1 MRHSFQVAEHDRRSE
16 RARQSSQLLVEHVP
30 KLVLIVVLACS
41 LRDDL
46 VLIQAGRLVEISPGR
61 AGFRSYRD
69 SMGDPVEP
77 VAYEIAIADCTG
89 APNQDQKSGLEG
101 ILNVLIVVENSPANA
116 QDHRPVSCH
125 QSGERH
131 LVSIGDKPIEQLA
144 FTQAGNGP
152 SIEDTVQL
160 FQDGTRVTAHGDS
173 VLTSFT
179 VVSTL
184 YLRRRGDSNLSF
196 FNIWRERKNLVK
208 SNGCAVVGLL
218 LS

>member
-89 APNQDQKSGLEG
+89 APNQDQESCLEG
-101 ILNVLIVVENSPANA
+101 ILSVLIVVENSPANA
-116 QDHRPVSCH
+116 QDHWPVSCH
-125 QSGERH
+125 QSGECH
-131 LVSIGDKPIEQLA
+131 LVSIGDKPIEKLA
-144 FTQAGNGP
+144 LAQAGNG
-152 SIEDTVQL
+152 SAVENAVQL
-160 FQDGTRVTAHGDS
+160 LQDGTGVSAHGDS
-173 VLTSFT
+173 ALTSFT
-179 VVSTL
+179 VISTF

-196 FNIWRERKNLVK
+196 FTI
-208 SNGCAVVGLL
+208 S
-218 LS
+218 